1 MCHSWVRREYISSY
15 AANVSATETEP
26 NITSGFQDG
35 LSNTIFAAERFCY
48 LPSVSFGN
56 PAEFHLFSIGQGS
69 ISNFLRIVVGE
80 RRASFADRGYFDVV
94 PATSGFPPVS
104 RPSRAGVTFQAKP
117 LFPECDVHQLQSPYA
132 SGLQVAMFDGSVRFL
147 RKDISETAFW
157 GMTTRNAGDIAE

>member
-1 MCHSWVRREYISSY
+1 LCHSWVRREYHSY